1 MAKPKLD
8 PKLPTKLRLGWSSTA
23 TIDALKA
30 LTPRM
35 SDEELG
41 KTLHFFR
48 EELSARMATLD
59 PEDLGWMRMTNALDS
74 LTRQEREAY
83 DFAIRQKLVA
93 EGGDGQI
100 HLVWADGTPLTAE
113 MCLPGTMRRLML
125 EAVNEPILEG
135 ELCENSD

>member
-1 MAKPKLD
+1 MEKPKVE
-8 PKLPTKLRLGWSSTA
+8 PKLKNLKLGWASTA

-30 LTPRM
+30 LAPRM

-41 KTLHFFR
+41 RSLHFFR
-48 EELSARMATLD
+48 EELAARMTTTD
-59 PEDLGWMRMTNALDS
+59 PEDLGWMRMVNALDS
-74 LTRQEREAY
+74 LSKQEREAY
-83 DFAIRQKLVA
+83 SFAVQQKLVA